1 MVSSSHMKL
10 LPKTVQSS
18 DDDNEVKVSQEINGE
33 QGRYEC
39 RQKLCGKTIAS
50 GGRLVENLVR
60 VCVFERLWNEAE
72 LRTRRNAFYFLQII
86 SPTAQEM
93 NFGGYVLLQTD
104 RYIFKASFF
113 FFSFNKYGMV
123 IFITF
128 TMCIVYQGLHL
139 TSPVET
145 GIWGGMLS

>member
-50 GGRLVENLVR
+50 CGRLVENLVR

-72 LRTRRNAFYFLQII
+72 LRTRRNAFYFL
-86 SPTAQEM
+86 
-93 NFGGYVLLQTD
+93 
-104 RYIFKASFF
+104 
-113 FFSFNKYGMV
+113 
-123 IFITF
+123 
-128 TMCIVYQGLHL
+128 
-139 TSPVET
+139 
-145 GIWGGMLS
+145 